1 MFLIKHRLVLD
12 KIFSGK
18 GFFFK
23 LSVKF
28 KIQFQ
33 IANSYN
39 EYFMRKKKVLT
50 GQTSTSQGVYLLLFK
65 LFEFIVMNKLQI
77 ISGTTYRR

>member
-1 MFLIKHRLVLD
+1 MFLIKHKLVLD

-23 LSVKF
+23 LFVKF

-39 EYFMRKKKVLT
+39 EYFMRKKKSFDGPDKHV
-50 GQTSTSQGVYLLLFK
+50 VRCLFI
-65 LFEFIVMNKLQI
+65 IV
-77 ISGTTYRR
+77 